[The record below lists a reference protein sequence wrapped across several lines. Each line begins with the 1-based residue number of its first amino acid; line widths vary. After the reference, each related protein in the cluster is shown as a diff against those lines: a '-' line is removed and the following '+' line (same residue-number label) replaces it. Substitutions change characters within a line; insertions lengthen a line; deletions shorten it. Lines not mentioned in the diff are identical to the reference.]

1 MGKTR
6 TKKELEII
14 NEYLKYELVDRAE
27 INIEH
32 YTECF
37 TSEMKDDEEI
47 EKFEKKCED
56 FYKKDLQCLFEILV
70 ANYLEY
76 LINKYDLVVENDE
89 VNDELI
95 TPIYIEYMTKYLD
108 NKLYEIDD
116 SAMNNVYSQF
126 ILDDIAEY
134 KREVRDRKLS
144 LLEIE
149 D

>member
-1 MGKTR
+1 MEKTR

-14 NEYLKYELVDRAE
+14 KECLEYELVEVAGA
-27 INIEH
+27 NIEH
-32 YTECF
+32 YTENF
-37 TSEMKDDEEI
+37 TSEMDDDEEI

-70 ANYLEY
+70 TNYLEY

-89 VNDELI
+89 VDYELI
-95 TPIYIEYMTKYLD
+95 TPIYTEYMTKYLD

-116 SAMNNVYSQF
+116 SEMNNVYSQF

>member
-32 YTECF
+32 YTESF
-37 TSEMKDDEEI
+37 TSEMDDDEEI
-47 EKFEKKCED
+47 EKFEKKCEV
-56 FYKKDLQCLFEILV
+56 FYKKDLQCLFDILIT
-70 ANYLEY
+70 NHLDY

-89 VNDELI
+89 VDFELI
-95 TPIYIEYMTKYLD
+95 TPIYTEYMTKYLD
-108 NKLYEIDD
+108 HKLYEIDD
-116 SAMNNVYSQF
+116 SEMHNVYSQF
-126 ILDDIAEY
+126 ITNDIAKYYSEM
-134 KREVRDRKLS
+134 RDKKLS
-144 LLEIE
+144 LLGIE